1 MKKNY
6 RNIQKKLS
14 VWILQTGEP
23 LIIDGKNSRLMR
35 GMNLANKLVDQGH
48 NVLFFSSNFDHQK
61 KLFRYNKNKIINYS
75 SKLSFHLID
84 SPGYQKN
91 ISISRFYDHLVLAL
105 NLKKVINQKKDKPD
119 VVFIGYPPIEI
130 SYVMARWLYKQNIPY
145 ILDIKD
151 QWPDLIVEIFPK
163 KLHFLIKLIL
173 FPYYYCFKQTIKKAT
188 SVTSMSNSF
197 INWSL
202 KISKKENNQL
212 NKVIPLVSNEKKI
225 NNHNKILSNKW
236 CDKHEI
242 FNKNSFNI
250 LFLGSLSRSFD
261 FETLIKCAKNI
272 KNININFIICG
283 DGELKKNLIKN
294 SKGLINIKF
303 TGWIDRNK
311 ISAIASR
318 SNVAIAPYK
327 NMNNFKDNIPN
338 KIIDYISF
346 GLPILSPLKGE
357 VASLIKKKEIGMSY
371 KDGSSV
377 SLKKKIYE
385 LLNDKKRLNFYS
397 SNAKKLYKSN
407 YSYDLVYGNAV
418 NLIEKIYKNNE
429 KLYKT

>member
-1 MKKNY
+1 
-6 RNIQKKLS
+6 
-14 VWILQTGEP
+14 
-23 LIIDGKNSRLMR
+23 
-35 GMNLANKLVDQGH
+35 
-48 NVLFFSSNFDHQK
+48 
-61 KLFRYNKNKIINYS
+61 
-75 SKLSFHLID
+75 
-84 SPGYQKN
+84 
-91 ISISRFYDHLVLAL
+91 
-105 NLKKVINQKKDKPD
+105 
-119 VVFIGYPPIEI
+119 
-130 SYVMARWLYKQNIPY
+130 
-145 ILDIKD
+145 
-151 QWPDLIVEIFPK
+151 
-163 KLHFLIKLIL
+163 
-173 FPYYYCFKQTIKKAT
+173 
-188 SVTSMSNSF
+188 MSNSF

-283 DGELKKNLIKN
+283 DGELKKNLIEN